1 MKPIITRDRFG
12 RLVAIG
18 PAHWLA
24 LALCVALWIGALVA
38 LAMVGR

>member
-1 MKPIITRDRFG
+1 MKPTRDRFG

-24 LALCVALWIGALVA
+24 LALCGAIWIAA
-38 LAMVGR
+38 LAALATVGR